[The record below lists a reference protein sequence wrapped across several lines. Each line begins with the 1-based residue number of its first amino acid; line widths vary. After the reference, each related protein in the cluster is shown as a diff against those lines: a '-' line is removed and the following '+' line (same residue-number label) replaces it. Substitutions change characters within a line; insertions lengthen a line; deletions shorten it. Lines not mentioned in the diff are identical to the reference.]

1 MSELGNV
8 SWNGNLENYFCNIAE
23 KSKCLSWCHKRC
35 EEIYN
40 HKKSFIDLPI
50 IIISSLTGFLSASST
65 NLFEGQ
71 EKMSSILLGTA
82 SLFCS
87 VLQTINVYYSW
98 GKRCENHRSSAIQYA
113 RLARFLTIELTLP
126 TEERM
131 TAQDLLRFT
140 KETYDRL
147 QEVSALISPEVIV
160 EFKKKFGGNTEISK
174 PEELNG
180 IEPVKPF
187 RDTLTIR
194 SPITVQQSQMGLDI
208 QIEKT

>member
-1 MSELGNV
+1 
-8 SWNGNLENYFCNIAE
+8 
-23 KSKCLSWCHKRC
+23 
-35 EEIYN
+35 
-40 HKKSFIDLPI
+40 
-50 IIISSLTGFLSASST
+50 
-65 NLFEGQ
+65 
-71 EKMSSILLGTA
+71 
-82 SLFCS
+82 
-87 VLQTINVYYSW
+87 
-98 GKRCENHRSSAIQYA
+98 
-113 RLARFLTIELTLP
+113 
-126 TEERM
+126 M